1 MSDSKCISWKCK
13 LLRSY
18 LAERFGEV
26 VESVSDAQEP
36 VLLVSVRGRNNVLEI
51 ALDTITQEPS
61 GKLSKG
67 SKAKIDN
74 LMILYLTPSGSNA
87 R

>member
-1 MSDSKCISWKCK
+1 
-13 LLRSY
+13 
-18 LAERFGEV
+18 
-26 VESVSDAQEP
+26 
-36 VLLVSVRGRNNVLEI
+36 VLEI